1 MNNTNETEVKENKK
15 ILHIIK
21 CEERK
26 IDFYGKLSQKTKNIN
41 EQLMILMSECL
52 KIKMGSIVA
61 NIVCIIFII
70 VGLATL
76 ISDNKSY
83 KKFREY
89 LLSNPDTIIFQN
101 YTNFW
106 NDIRKYEI
114 GILIPYLLLS
124 IIILLF
130 QIFIFLKKNNKIQ
143 VVIGSGIF
151 SYTLLIINFLL
162 FAMTLAFAFL
172 NVYLIIYSF
181 IVVFRTP
188 YDFLLYKNLFPE
200 LKKDWKE
207 NRAISIIHCVILI
220 PLMYLISYLEYL
232 LKNNLEMLFQMDI
245 DEIPQNKNSRLCIN
259 DLYFNVKI
267 KPKYLYLS
275 QSKENKED
283 FYKITNANE
292 LFFFNS
298 IAFKEIYINE
308 FMNEYIYVV
317 LNFLSIDDQ
326 IPFANIGYKYLFN
339 NFFICFGILLFI
351 IPSSKLH
358 IINEEFYDLLLLI
371 REEMG
376 FGGIEKIYGSFEKKV
391 FDSGLIIFIIESFIF
406 LILVVIRLIYGGFK
420 NKFIILSIIFYILS
434 AILHCI
440 FLVLSFLIFL
450 FSLLI
455 LLSIPT
461 SKQLLNVLY
470 NINYFES
477 TVITIKLVFQIVFSI
492 FKIGLFTANIVF
504 LIKNIRYYFDII
516 KSRKQIT
523 DNIVK
528 NNLEKEIVFEYTD
541 LNNNKK
547 RLAEFRMQGFPKYLF
562 FKLEGANKNKIL
574 IQKTEIGAI
583 EVNNTE

>member
-26 IDFYGKLSQKTKNIN
+26 IDFYGKLPQKTKNII
-41 EQLMILMSECL
+41 EQLMIQMSEGQ

-151 SYTLLIINFLL
+151 YYTLLIINFLL

-317 LNFLSIDDQ
+317 LNFLSINDQ
-326 IPFANIGYKYLFN
+326 IPFANIGYKKLIN

-371 REEMG
+371 PEEMNV
-376 FGGIEKIYGSFEKKV
+376 GGIEKIYGNFEKKV

-450 FSLLI
+450 FSILF
-455 LLSIPT
+455 LLSIQNK
-461 SKQLLNVLY
+461 SLLIILY
-470 NINYFES
+470 YINYFES

-547 RLAEFRMQGFPKYLF
+547 RLVEFRMQGFPKYLF

>member
-1 MNNTNETEVKENKK
+1 MIYFCS
-15 ILHIIK
+15 IL
-21 CEERK
+21 
-26 IDFYGKLSQKTKNIN
+26 S
-41 EQLMILMSECL
+41 S
-52 KIKMGSIVA
+52 
-61 NIVCIIFII
+61 CII
-70 VGLATL
+70 
-76 ISDNKSY
+76 
-83 KKFREY
+83 
-89 LLSNPDTIIFQN
+89 
-101 YTNFW
+101 
-106 NDIRKYEI
+106 
-114 GILIPYLLLS
+114 
-124 IIILLF
+124 
-130 QIFIFLKKNNKIQ
+130 
-143 VVIGSGIF
+143 
-151 SYTLLIINFLL
+151 
-162 FAMTLAFAFL
+162 
-172 NVYLIIYSF
+172 
-181 IVVFRTP
+181 
-188 YDFLLYKNLFPE
+188 
-200 LKKDWKE
+200 
-207 NRAISIIHCVILI
+207 
-220 PLMYLISYLEYL
+220 
-232 LKNNLEMLFQMDI
+232 
-245 DEIPQNKNSRLCIN
+245 
-259 DLYFNVKI
+259 
-267 KPKYLYLS
+267 
-275 QSKENKED
+275 
-283 FYKITNANE
+283 
-292 LFFFNS
+292 
-298 IAFKEIYINE
+298 
-308 FMNEYIYVV
+308 
-317 LNFLSIDDQ
+317 
-326 IPFANIGYKYLFN
+326 LFN
-339 NFFICFGILLFI
+339 PIGILLFI

-455 LLSIPT
+455 LLSIKP